1 MVYEEVLTTDTCFS
15 KWVSKKPGEYSGLC
29 PKAETPDVPS
39 REAPAQDAPKVDPG
53 KDPLCYPPAVN
64 KPLKKVTFPPHEM
77 PTPKKL

>member
-1 MVYEEVLTTDTCFS
+1 MTTDTCFS

-39 REAPAQDAPKVDPG
+39 RVETPNMRLSTASLAQDAPKEDPG

-64 KPLKKVTFPPHEM
+64 KPL
-77 PTPKKL
+77 